1 MNNDIQIILKVFPCV
16 LGFILPMVGGV
27 YFGVF
32 EIGFTIVNDVHEYRS
47 FIFCLIWNVR
57 IT

>member
-16 LGFILPMVGGV
+16 FGFILPVVGGV

-32 EIGFTIVNDVHEYRS
+32 KIGLTIVNDVHEYRS
-47 FIFCLIWNVR
+47 FIFCLI
-57 IT
+57 